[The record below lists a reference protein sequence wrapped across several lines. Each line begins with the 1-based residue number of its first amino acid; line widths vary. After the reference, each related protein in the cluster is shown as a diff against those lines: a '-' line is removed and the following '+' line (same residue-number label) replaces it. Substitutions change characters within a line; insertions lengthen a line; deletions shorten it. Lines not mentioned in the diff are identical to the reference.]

1 MTQTI
6 VIICLIIVCMAL
18 VYIAVHQTDV
28 LDEKDD
34 EIKKLKGFVL
44 DLQEMII
51 DLEGDVYRE
60 NIYQNRANR
69 LQQ

>member
-44 DLQEMII
+44 DLQEMIN